1 MDLVIRG
8 RSQDQRE
15 ERGRGTRGGPEWSQA
30 GQDHRAWED
39 QRGARQDRTRGH
51 GGGSRESPR
60 VQETAA
66 AVGECTPEG
75 ARGAGQSSSTQS
87 PSLKQLAAVPERA
100 SQPASQPVMRVGKGA
115 QVSSS
120 FTSFKARRWFVYW
133 VEVSV
138 TFSGI

>member
-51 GGGSRESPR
+51 GGESRESPR
-60 VQETAA
+60 EQEAAKA

-75 ARGAGQSSSTQS
+75 ARCAGQSSSTQS
-87 PSLKQLAAVPERA
+87 PSLKQLQQSQIDRASKPASDEGGERA
-100 SQPASQPVMRVGKGA
+100 HK
-115 QVSSS
+115 SSS
-120 FTSFKARRWFVYW
+120 FTSLKQGVGLYI
-133 VEVSV
+133 
-138 TFSGI
+138 G